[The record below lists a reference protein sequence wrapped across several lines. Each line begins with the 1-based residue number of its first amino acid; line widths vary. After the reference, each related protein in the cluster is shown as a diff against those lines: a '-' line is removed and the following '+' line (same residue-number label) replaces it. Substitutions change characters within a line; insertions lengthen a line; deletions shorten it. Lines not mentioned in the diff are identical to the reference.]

1 MNEFKESHGKT
12 DKWKKNMGE
21 PYPPESWP
29 HGVLCPAPSSAPQGT
44 VPALT
49 PPSTEAAQ
57 RAGARLSP
65 GARWGPLPAN
75 RRLSAARPGTC
86 AQQALCKRRV
96 KRSFQRG
103 ATGRA
108 LALEPHYPGF
118 KSNQGSLIYFPN
130 VERTSSRICAC
141 FPFWDMDNG
150 TDLGVPEGHLG

>member
-65 GARWGPLPAN
+65 GARWGPGGGPSPLTVGSVQHGPAPAHSK
-75 RRLSAARPGTC
+75 LS
-86 AQQALCKRRV
+86 V
-96 KRSFQRG
+96 KG
-103 ATGRA
+103 G
-108 LALEPHYPGF
+108 
-118 KSNQGSLIYFPN
+118 
-130 VERTSSRICAC
+130 
-141 FPFWDMDNG
+141 
-150 TDLGVPEGHLG
+150 